1 MVEAAG
7 HRQSACPP
15 TWADLLGEP
24 MTAESVHTE
33 NAVAVNEVRVCGHC
47 GRPLPALDKNEYT
60 PTRARLVATAGFCVC
75 PPGTAE
81 GEVAIPDRA
90 PSLL

>member
-1 MVEAAG
+1 
-7 HRQSACPP
+7 
-15 TWADLLGEP
+15 
-24 MTAESVHTE
+24 MTAETVHTE
-33 NAVAVNEVRVCGHC
+33 PAVSVDDVRVCGHC

-60 PTRARLVATAGFCVC
+60 PTRARLVAATGFCVC

-81 GEVAIPDRA
+81 GDARIPDRA